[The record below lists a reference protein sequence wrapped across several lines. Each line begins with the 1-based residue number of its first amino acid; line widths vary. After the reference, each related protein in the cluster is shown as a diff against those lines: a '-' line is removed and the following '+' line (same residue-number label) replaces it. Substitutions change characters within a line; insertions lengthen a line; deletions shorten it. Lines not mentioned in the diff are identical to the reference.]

1 MSVDLYVRGE
11 LRAEMNLEG
20 FFIWIAVESKDV
32 GEITQKKHVDPR
44 LTSYNYGLRCWIKE
58 NNLIKEIRK

>member
-1 MSVDLYVRGE
+1 MTVGLDVRGE

-44 LTSYNYGLRCWIKE
+44 LTSYNCG
-58 NNLIKEIRK
+58 